1 LVVRPEVHPGR
12 LVLLAAA
19 LAGLAAG
26 TARAGPAPLDEGRLA
41 AVAAGLAEAA
51 PAPGISVP
59 VTVAAPVT
67 VSNQVLTT
75 NQVGTGVAVDVNAAV
90 AMFAQGVTARGS
102 AGAALGLGAH

>member
-1 LVVRPEVHPGR
+1 MRPEARPGR

-26 TARAGPAPLDEGRLA
+26 TAHAGPQPLDEGRLA
-41 AVAAGLAEAA
+41 AVAAGLEPG
-51 PAPGISVP
+51 PAVSVP

-75 NQVGTGVAVDVNAAV
+75 NQVGTGVAVGVNAAV
-90 AMFAQGVTARGS
+90 AMFSQGVAAQGS
-102 AGAALGLGAH
+102 AGATLGLGAH

>member
-1 LVVRPEVHPGR
+1 MGTEAHPGR

-41 AVAAGLAEAA
+41 AVAAGLAA

-90 AMFAQGVTARGS
+90 AAFAQGVTAQGS
-102 AGAALGLGAH
+102 AGATLGLGAR